1 MSHENALTRRTRVY
15 EAGLVQVTRPKATTR
30 NRRQVY
36 EQLAYTQPWLGDQ
49 P

>member
-1 MSHENALTRRTRVY
+1 MIRENALTRRTRVD
-15 EAGLVQVTRPKATTR
+15 EAGIVQVTRPEATTR
-30 NRRQVY
+30 NRREVY